1 MHRDPLAV
9 AAEWRALAEAKKL
22 SIRELI
28 VEVTGRQSFIGTAAQ
43 VAEALNEFVQTD
55 ASDGFIL
62 APHLTPGG
70 LDEFADTVVPL
81 LQERGVFR
89 TEYEGETLR
98 DHHGVGAPRPARRP
112 ATPPASTAAAS
123 AATSVD
129 ALSAGA

>member
-9 AAEWRALAEAKKL
+9 AAQWRAKAEAEKL

-28 VEVTGRQSFIGTAAQ
+28 IEVTGRQTFVGSPAA
-43 VAEALNEFVQTD
+43 VAGQINDLVQAD

-62 APHLTPGG
+62 VPHITPGG

-89 TEYEGETLR
+89 TEYEGSTLR
-98 DHHGVGAPRPARRP
+98 DNLGLAALTAP
-112 ATPPASTAAAS
+112 AAAR
-123 AATSVD
+123 AAS
-129 ALSAGA
+129 